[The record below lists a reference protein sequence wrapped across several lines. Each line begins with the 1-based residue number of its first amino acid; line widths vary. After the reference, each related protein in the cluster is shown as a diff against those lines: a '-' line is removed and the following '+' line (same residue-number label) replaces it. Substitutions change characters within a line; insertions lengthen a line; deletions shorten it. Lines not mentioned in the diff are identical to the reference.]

1 MIKNFHINNFI
12 LIKRVFTLLNNH
24 PEGLRTLFFT
34 EMWERMSYYGMRGIL
49 VLFMT
54 ASISEGGLNIDPVSA
69 SAIYGI
75 YASCVY
81 LVTLPG
87 GWIADRLIGQQRSI
101 LYGGIIIMLGHF
113 ILAIPNIN
121 TFYFGL
127 LFVVLG
133 TGLLKPNISAI
144 VGGLYDNA
152 DKRKEAGFT
161 IFYMA
166 INIGSILGFFICG
179 YLGENIGWHYG
190 FGAAGIGM
198 AFGLLQFI
206 LYRNKL
212 GSVGI
217 SPQENI
223 NDKIRKRDF
232 VIIWSALIVILLLF
246 ITGVFG
252 VWSFDPLP
260 LAGLVTI
267 IITLIAL
274 AYFLF
279 IFLFGKLNET
289 EKRKMFLIFILFI
302 SAAFFWSGFDQGG
315 SSFNIFAKEYTNRL
329 IGGWE
334 YPASWLQIVNPAF
347 VVILSPI
354 MAYIWVFL
362 GKRMLDPSL
371 PFKFGLGLILM
382 GVGFVIIAMG
392 ANTAIN
398 NEALA
403 SAKWLLLT
411 YLFHTIGE
419 LVISPIGLAAISS
432 LSPKRF
438 IGQMMGIWFLA
449 SSLGAILAGLLS
461 GQATTEGLVSM
472 PGLFNNIAIGASVV
486 GLILI
491 ILARPIHN
499 WVFRENTK

>member
-1 MIKNFHINNFI
+1 
-12 LIKRVFTLLNNH
+12 LLRDH
-24 PEGLRTLFFT
+24 PEGLKTLFFT

-54 ASISEGGLNIDPVSA
+54 ASLSEGGLAINPVSA

-87 GWIADRLIGQQRSI
+87 GWIADRLIGQQKSI

-121 TFYFGL
+121 TFYIGL

-144 VGGLYDNA
+144 VGNLYVNNDQ
-152 DKRKEAGFT
+152 RKEAGFT

-190 FGAAGIGM
+190 FAAAGIGM
-198 AFGLLQFI
+198 ALGLGQFI
-206 LYRNKL
+206 LTKEKL
-212 GSVGI
+212 GSAGVL
-217 SPQENI
+217 PQE
-223 NDKIRKRDF
+223 
-232 VIIWSALIVILLLF
+232 IISNKAKKKEYLILSVSLIAILSLF
-246 ITGVFG
+246 LSGVFG
-252 VWSFDPLP
+252 VWSFNPVP
-260 LAGLVTI
+260 MAGLMTV
-267 IITLIAL
+267 IITFIAL
-274 AYFLF
+274 GYFVF
-279 IFLFGKLNET
+279 IFIFGKLDDD
-289 EKRKMFLIFILFI
+289 EKRKMLLIFILFLG
-302 SAAFFWSGFDQGG
+302 AAFFWSGFDQGG
-315 SSFNIFAKEYTNRL
+315 SSFNIFAKEYTDRFIL
-329 IGGWE
+329 GWE

-354 MAYIWVFL
+354 MAYLWVYL

-382 GVGFVIIAMG
+382 GIGFLIIALG

-398 NEALA
+398 NESLA

-411 YLFHTIGE
+411 YLFHTVGE

-449 SSLGAILAGLLS
+449 SSLGAIIAGLLS
-461 GQATTEGLVSM
+461 GQATTKGLQSM
-472 PGLFNNIAIGASVV
+472 PDLFNNIAISASVV

-491 ILARPIHN
+491 VLAKPIHD
-499 WVFRENTK
+499 WVFKVTKQ

>member
-1 MIKNFHINNFI
+1 MDFK
-12 LIKRVFTLLNNH
+12 LLKNH
-24 PEGLRTLFFT
+24 PEGLKTLFFT

-54 ASISEGGLNIDPVSA
+54 ASITEGGLEINPVSA

-87 GWIADRLIGQQRSI
+87 GWIADRLIGQQKSI
-101 LYGGIIIMLGHF
+101 LYGGIIIMIGHF
-113 ILAIPNIN
+113 ILAIPNLN
-121 TFYFGL
+121 TFYLGL

-144 VGGLYDNA
+144 VGSLYKDN
-152 DKRKEAGFT
+152 DQRKEAGFT

-190 FGAAGIGM
+190 FAAAGLGM
-198 AFGLLQFI
+198 AFGLGQFI
-206 LYRNKL
+206 ITREKL
-212 GSVGI
+212 GNVGI
-217 SPQENI
+217 SPQVILTN
-223 NDKIRKRDF
+223 KIKKRDYLVVTFSLVSILSIF
-232 VIIWSALIVILLLF
+232 VLGILDIWSFNPV
-246 ITGVFG
+246 
-252 VWSFDPLP
+252 P
-260 LAGLVTI
+260 LAGVITI
-267 IITLIAL
+267 IIALISL
-274 AYFLF
+274 SYFLIIF
-279 IFLFGKLNET
+279 IFGKLSNL
-289 EKRKMFLIFILFI
+289 EKRKMILIFILFI
-302 SAAFFWSGFDQGG
+302 GAAFFWSGFDQGG
-315 SSFNIFAKEYTNRL
+315 SSFNIFAKEFTNRL
-329 IGGWE
+329 IFGWE

-382 GVGFVIIAMG
+382 GIGFVIIALG

-398 NEALA
+398 NESLA

-419 LVISPIGLAAISS
+419 LVVSPIGLAAIST

-438 IGQMMGIWFLA
+438 IGQMMGVWFLA
-449 SSLGAILAGLLS
+449 SSLGAIIAGLLS
-461 GQATTEGLVSM
+461 GQATTEGLKSM
-472 PGLFNNIAIGASVV
+472 PDLFNNIAIGASLL
-486 GLILI
+486 GFLFI
-491 ILARPIHN
+491 ILAKPIHN
-499 WVFRENTK
+499 WVFKEAIK

>member
-1 MIKNFHINNFI
+1 M
-12 LIKRVFTLLNNH
+12 LGNH
-24 PEGLRTLFFT
+24 PEGLKTLFFT

-54 ASISEGGLNIDPVSA
+54 ASLSEGGLAINPVSA

-87 GWIADRLIGQQRSI
+87 GWIADRLIGQQKSI

-121 TFYFGL
+121 TFYLGL

-144 VGGLYDNA
+144 VGNLYESHDQ
-152 DKRKEAGFT
+152 RKEAGFT

-190 FGAAGIGM
+190 FAAAGIGM
-198 AFGLLQFI
+198 AFGLFQFI
-206 LYRNKL
+206 LTRDKL
-212 GSVGI
+212 GNAGALPQVKI
-217 SPQENI
+217 SDRI
-223 NDKIRKRDF
+223 KKRDYLF
-232 VIIWSALIVILLLF
+232 LWCSLVSLLSLFIIGILDIWSFNPV
-246 ITGVFG
+246 
-252 VWSFDPLP
+252 P
-260 LAGLVTI
+260 LAGLMTI

-274 AYFLF
+274 LYFAF
-279 IFLFGKLNET
+279 IFIFGNLDED
-289 EKRKMFLIFILFI
+289 EKRKMVLIFILFI
-302 SAAFFWSGFDQGG
+302 GAAFFWSGFDQGG
-315 SSFNIFAKEYTNRL
+315 SSFNIFAKEFTNR
-329 IGGWE
+329 IIFGWE

-354 MAYIWVFL
+354 MAYIWVYL

-392 ANTAIN
+392 ASTAIN
-398 NEALA
+398 NESLA

-411 YLFHTIGE
+411 YLFHTVGE

-449 SSLGAILAGLLS
+449 SSLGAIIAGLLS
-461 GQATTEGLVSM
+461 GQATTEGLQSM
-472 PGLFNNIAIGASVV
+472 PSLFNNIAIGSTLI
-486 GLILI
+486 GLFLI
-491 ILARPIHN
+491 ILSKPIHN
-499 WVFRENTK
+499 WVFRNKV

>member
-1 MIKNFHINNFI
+1 MEFN
-12 LIKRVFTLLNNH
+12 LLKNH
-24 PEGLRTLFFT
+24 PEGLKTLFFT

-54 ASISEGGLNIDPVSA
+54 ASIAEGGLAINPVSA

-87 GWIADRLIGQQRSI
+87 GWIADRLIGQQKSI

-121 TFYFGL
+121 TFYIGL

-144 VGGLYDNA
+144 VGTLYNDN
-152 DKRKEAGFT
+152 DQRKEAGFT

-190 FGAAGIGM
+190 FAAAGAGM
-198 AFGLLQFI
+198 AFGLGQFVI
-206 LYRNKL
+206 TRQKL
-212 GSVGI
+212 GDAGI
-217 SPQENI
+217 LPQETLT
-223 NDKIRKRDF
+223 DKIKKRDYAILSF
-232 VIIWSALIVILLLF
+232 SLLAIILIFLLG
-246 ITGVFG
+246 IFG
-252 VWSFDPLP
+252 FWSFNPIP
-260 LAGLVTI
+260 LAGF
-267 IITLIAL
+267 ITVIIAL
-274 AYFLF
+274 ISLSYFLF
-279 IFLFGKLNET
+279 IFIFGKLNEF
-289 EKRKMFLIFILFI
+289 EKRKMVLIFILFMG
-302 SAAFFWSGFDQGG
+302 AAFFWSGFDQGG

-329 IGGWE
+329 IFDWE

-354 MAYIWVFL
+354 MAYIWIFL

-371 PFKFGLGLILM
+371 PFKFGIGLILM
-382 GVGFVIIAMG
+382 AIGFIIIALG
-392 ANTAIN
+392 ASTAIN
-398 NEALA
+398 NESLA

-411 YLFHTIGE
+411 YLFHTVGE
-419 LVISPIGLAAISS
+419 LVVSPIGLAAISS

-438 IGQMMGIWFLA
+438 IGQMMGVWFLA
-449 SSLGAILAGLLS
+449 SSLGAIIAGLLS
-461 GQATTEGLVSM
+461 GQATTEGLKSM
-472 PGLFNNIAIGASVV
+472 PDLFNNIAIGATIF

-491 ILARPIHN
+491 VSAKPIHN
-499 WVFRENTK
+499 WVFKEENK